1 MSKRIQI
8 AARLALFA
16 VGLFALT
23 AAAQETYIGLLG
35 ETVESIGIGGGEL
48 HIISL
53 YDTPRE
59 DLIYAPVGEDIQ
71 YGTIKLGNG
80 ADTLI
85 SIAVRLG
92 PEPLLWIDANNNE
105 DLYDDGA
112 STPDVIWS
120 QHSRAWYRE
129 ITVSYWE
136 DGAHYTSPYV
146 LRIQVTKFGSNW
158 DLLYIGFCTRKGL
171 IQIGPALHTIWLSD
185 LDSDGLFNDF
195 ENLAIG
201 IDNDGDGVL
210 CLDFSS
216 PEWFFQ
222 ESPFLEPGIV
232 QIDNMFYELI
242 DVSSDGRLIELAS
255 SDVSLE
261 PLPILQVGHPAPLF
275 TVNTVTGE
283 KIDLSKYVGQPIL
296 LLFAP
301 MFQLYPE
308 HIDYCSQP
316 EWSGDSDCFFG
327 FGQPKTRGAWLAIE
341 RTQEIIEEAIQ
352 WPDDLG
358 FEILLVA
365 TDLSLL
371 SPDTPTSLDQLDL
384 SFPIIWD
391 EALPM
396 QYRTAFYGAF
406 VINHEGSIVARDGWS
421 YRYDATG
428 RLLQAELDPLSF
440 LEISEILAGL
450 LEDEL

>member
-1 MSKRIQI
+1 MSKRLPLM
-8 AARLALFA
+8 ALLALIVTILIA
-16 VGLFALT
+16 STV
-23 AAAQETYIGLLG
+23 AAQETYIGLLG
-35 ETVESIGIGGGEL
+35 ETVESVGIGGGEL

-59 DLIYAPVGEDIQ
+59 DLIYAPIGEDIQ

-92 PEPLLWIDANNNE
+92 PEPLLWVDANNNE

-112 STPDVIWS
+112 STPDAVWS

-146 LRIQVTKFGSNW
+146 LRIQVTKFGNDW
-158 DLLYIGFCTRKGL
+158 DLLYSGFCVRKGL
-171 IQIGPALHTIWLSD
+171 IRIGPTLHTIWLSD

-195 ENLAIG
+195 ENLAVG
-201 IDNDGDGVL
+201 IDSDGDGEP

-255 SDVSLE
+255 SDVDLE
-261 PLPILQVGHPAPLF
+261 PLPILQVGHPAPLL

-283 KIDLSKYVGQPIL
+283 KIDLSKYMGQPIL

-301 MFQLYPE
+301 MFQLYLE

-316 EWSGDSDCFFG
+316 EWSGYSDCFFG
-327 FGQPKTRGAWLAIE
+327 FGQPRTRSGWLAIE
-341 RTQEIIEEAIQ
+341 RTQEFIEEAIQ

-358 FEILLVA
+358 FKILLIA

-384 SFPIIWD
+384 PFSIIWD
-391 EALPM
+391 ETFSM
-396 QYRTAFYGAF
+396 QYRTALYGAF
-406 VINHEGSIVARDGWS
+406 VIDHEGSIVARDGWS

-428 RLLQAELDPLSF
+428 RLLQADLDPLSSY
-440 LEISEILAGL
+440 EISGILSGL